1 MATEE
6 ELLNRLK
13 ELKSL
18 HANADT
24 IKPLLEKQGN
34 LVNVKGTGIE
44 FNGDDIMKLEAL
56 FQDSDATAKIAQSD
70 VPDNML
76 SLLTALRATVR

>member
-18 HANADT
+18 HSNVDT

-34 LVNVKGTGIE
+34 LVAVKGTGIE
-44 FNGDDIMKLEAL
+44 FNDDDIMKLEAL
-56 FQDSDATAKIAQSD
+56 FQDTDAAAKIAQSD
-70 VPDNML
+70 VPNNML
-76 SLLTALRATVR
+76 ALLTALRAAAR